1 MKFSEKMAEVEEIV
15 NRLEREALPLEE
27 ALSLFEKG
35 VSAIR
40 ECQVFLAEAKSLPPD
55 SRRGNRSISGRKAV
69 RGKKNDAARGFQST
83 LRKGQ
88 GIL

>member
-40 ECQVFLAEAKSLPPD
+40 ECQVFLAEARQKVSLLTAEGETVPFPAGKS
-55 SRRGNRSISGRKAV
+55 GE
-69 RGKKNDAARGFQST
+69 GKEE
-83 LRKGQ
+83 
-88 GIL
+88 